1 MNSSKYLI
9 AILVLIAPQLLLG
22 INMFISV
29 LYSAFSPEK
38 GYIKFP
44 PPPKKNG
51 YIAVFL

>member
-9 AILVLIAPQLLLG
+9 TILVLIAPQLLLG

-29 LYSAFSPEK
+29 LNSAFSPEK
-38 GYIKFP
+38 GYIKS

>member
-1 MNSSKYLI
+1 MNSLKYLI

-38 GYIKFP
+38 GYKKF

>member
-38 GYIKFP
+38 GYKKF

>member
-1 MNSSKYLI
+1 MNSLKYLI
-9 AILVLIAPQLLLG
+9 AILVLIAPQLLLNLG

-44 PPPKKNG
+44 PPKKKMA
-51 YIAVFL
+51 I